1 MKEGRDNSNDKAR
14 WRGNHTWRGG
24 RSSRVNAKGNG
35 AGCVNA
41 WTTHRKRHEQV
52 NTSGVDRTKSRC
64 VCLVLLCLPPR
75 PPPRSL
81 ISPHLSSPLWL
92 YCPMPILFFLPF
104 LNTLTTEFLC
114 LSCWFTPFCL
124 SPYFLLSRTL
134 PLLLTVITLLFWTLF
149 TVIYFACHCLPHATS
164 NPLVRLLQNIQF
176 RNSKQ
181 NVSKYNRQFVH
192 ALKYNFHV
200 SADVPGQHGADN
212 AASNVVEQRQH
223 PCKHISHSPNE
234 PCDNP
239 VWKNRMFVAWE
250 KIYASTNVFA
260 HR

>member
-1 MKEGRDNSNDKAR
+1 MERQSHVKGREIESCECEGER
-14 WRGNHTWRGG
+14 RGMCE
-24 RSSRVNAKGNG
+24 
-35 AGCVNA
+35 CVNNTQE
-41 WTTHRKRHEQV
+41 TTR
-52 NTSGVDRTKSRC
+52 TSQYFRSWPDKKQ
-64 VCLVLLCLPPR
+64 VCLSGPAVFAPS